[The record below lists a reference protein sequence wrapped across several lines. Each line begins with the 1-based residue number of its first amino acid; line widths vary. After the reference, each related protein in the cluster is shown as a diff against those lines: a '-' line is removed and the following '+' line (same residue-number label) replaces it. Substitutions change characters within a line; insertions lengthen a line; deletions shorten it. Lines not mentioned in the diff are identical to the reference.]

1 MNTAT
6 SPLACRLCGGALA
19 HAFDGRLLRR
29 PAVGYFECAD
39 CGSLQTEEPTW
50 LDEAYGAGNLS
61 RLDTGAAQRNL
72 DNLGAV
78 LMLARLL
85 GLRRVIDHGGSDG
98 LLTRMLRDRDIDAR
112 VYDRHAEPRYAAG
125 FDLREPEATAPA
137 DLVLAFEVVEHFAHP
152 SQDLRALFAPQ
163 PHALL
168 VSTDVW
174 ERQGPHWWYLAPDTG
189 QHVFFYSRRA
199 LGQVAE
205 REGYRLLRV
214 GGYWLFLR
222 QAAFPRWRAALASRL
237 LTRSLRRLR
246 NAWAVTRPT
255 PGLWRDHEALSAQR
269 REPAAHGSA
278 RPSQD

>member
-1 MNTAT
+1 MTAT
-6 SPLACRLCGGALA
+6 TTPPACRLCGGALV
-19 HAFDGRLLRR
+19 HVFDGRLLRR

-78 LMLARLL
+78 LLLARVL
-85 GLRRVIDHGGSDG
+85 GLHRVIDHGGSDG
-98 LLTRMLRDRDIDAR
+98 LLTRMLRDRGVDAH
-112 VYDRHAEPRYAAG
+112 VFDRHAEPRYAAG
-125 FDLREPEATAPA
+125 FDLSEPAAAAPA

-152 SQDLRALFAPQ
+152 AQDLHALFAPQ
-163 PHALL
+163 PRALL

-174 ERQGPHWWYLAPDTG
+174 ERQGPQWWYLAPDTG

-205 REGYRLLRV
+205 REGYRLVRV

-222 QAAFPRWRAALASRL
+222 PGAFPRWRATLARRL
-237 LTRSLRRLR
+237 MTRGLRRLR
-246 NAWAVTRPT
+246 TAWAVTRPT
-255 PGLWRDHEALSAQR
+255 PGVTRDHEDLAAQQRASAAPSATR
-269 REPAAHGSA
+269 PA
-278 RPSQD
+278 QN